1 MVPAI
6 FSQMEQAED
15 SDGFDSCEE
24 DLTDNG
30 RSGNPFK
37 DFALEIKDIEDEEVK
52 FTLTI
57 ARKQIVDWIEVGKD
71 CDLDGWKSFTLKN
84 IKKEKMQAWSSTS

>member
-24 DLTDNG
+24 EIADDPYKRT
-30 RSGNPFK
+30 GNPFK
-37 DFALEIKDIEDEEVK
+37 DFALDIKDIEDEELK
-52 FTLTI
+52 FTLKI
-57 ARKQIVDWIEVGKD
+57 ARKHIVDWIEAGKD
-71 CDLDGWKSFTLKN
+71 VDLDGWKPVTLKN
-84 IKKEKMQAWSSTS
+84 IKKDKI